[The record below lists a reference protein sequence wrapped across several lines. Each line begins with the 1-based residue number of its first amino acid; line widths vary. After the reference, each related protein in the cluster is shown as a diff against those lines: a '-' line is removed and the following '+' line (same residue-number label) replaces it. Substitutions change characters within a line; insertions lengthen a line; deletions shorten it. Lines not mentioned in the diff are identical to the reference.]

1 VFPLAY
7 LCGLLAM
14 FPDLNM
20 LSYSPGQ
27 VKDLVSKHH
36 SSDAANLFFRHKKL
50 DQFYLYDLPDDV
62 MVYRGVGLLLT
73 GICGLNNSR
82 LQS

>member
-1 VFPLAY
+1 MFPLAY
-7 LCGLLAM
+7 LGGLWAM

-20 LSYSPGQ
+20 LSYIPVQ
-27 VKDLVSKHH
+27 VKDLVSKLH
-36 SSDAANLFFRHKKL
+36 SSDAANLFFGHKKL

-62 MVYRGVGLLLT
+62 MVYLGVGLLLT
-73 GICGLNNSR
+73 VICGLNNSR